1 MIFDLSQVRTP
12 ESILDDFRRAIQCH
26 LDGKAQ
32 ARGYDDIKSAAL
44 RAGYPGPFHDE
55 GVKYASWMDMCWAKS
70 YEILESVQLGKIA
83 QPSVPEL
90 IAQMPELTL

>member
-1 MIFDLSQVRTP
+1 MIFDLSQVKTP
-12 ESILDDFRRAIQCH
+12 ESILDDFRKAIQRH
-26 LDGKAQ
+26 LDSKAQ
-32 ARGYDDIKSAAL
+32 VRGYDDIKSAAL

-70 YEILESVQLGKIA
+70 YEVLAKVQRGEMA

-90 IAQMPELTL
+90 IAQMPELVL